1 MKVVILAGGFGT
13 RLSEYTDMIPKPMVQ
28 IGGIPILIHLMNYFS
43 KYGHNEFII
52 ALGYKADYV
61 KDYFSR
67 YHSIL
72 SDYTVDLSDGSIKY
86 HNKNSLKWKVSLIN
100 TGIDSMTGGR
110 IKRLKKLI
118 GNENF
123 FMTYGDGLCDVN
135 LSELLDFH
143 KKSKN
148 IVTVT
153 AVHPVARFGELIID
167 QNNNVSSFKEKP
179 QVEQGYINGGF
190 FVMEPSF
197 IDFIEDDN
205 SVLEKEPLEK
215 AVSKNKL
222 GAFKHHGFW
231 QCMDSK
237 RDKDF
242 LEDKWINGAP
252 WI

>member
-13 RLSEYTDMIPKPMVQ
+13 RLSEYTDKIPKPMVS
-28 IGGIPILIHLMNYFS
+28 IGGIPILVHIMTYFS
-43 KYGHNEFII
+43 KYGYNEFII

-67 YHSIL
+67 YHSMQ
-72 SDYTVDLSDGSIKY
+72 SDYTIDLKDGSTVFHEK
-86 HNKNSLKWKVSLIN
+86 NKLNWKVSLID

-110 IKRLKKLI
+110 IKRLEKFLNDEK
-118 GNENF
+118 F
-123 FMTYGDGLCDVN
+123 FMTYGDGLCDVD
-135 LSELLDFH
+135 LDKLLAFH
-143 KKSKN
+143 NNSNN

-167 QNNNVSSFKEKP
+167 ENNNVSSFKEKP

-190 FVMEPSF
+190 FIMEPQF
-197 IDFIEDDN
+197 LNLIEGD
-205 SVLEKEPLEK
+205 STVLEKDPLEK
-215 AVSKNKL
+215 AVKMNKL

-237 RDKDF
+237 RDRDF
-242 LEDKWINGAP
+242 LEKKWKSGAP
-252 WI
+252 WS